1 MLFLCMVSAHMEQIK
16 YINDIRI
23 DYSGVLCMFAPMTM
37 TCAGILVQLRS
48 NPGRIYRYSVVQI
61 AVTLVRREGSRRGLK
76 SITPPL
82 VSWYTL
88 MNHGIWCV
96 VCWWSLAVV
105 HSCWSGV
112 SKPKLSKEKKETQ
125 IAMAGTIFL
134 PSRPWWQVMRWN
146 GTQCVHHGGHW
157 RHYDCRVKL
166 EILGKACLDL
176 LALWVYLM
184 LVAYLFL
191 FICLT
196 PLCDRS

>member
-1 MLFLCMVSAHMEQIK
+1 MEQIK

-112 SKPKLSKEKKETQ
+112 SKPKLSKEKRK
-125 IAMAGTIFL
+125 
-134 PSRPWWQVMRWN
+134 P
-146 GTQCVHHGGHW
+146 
-157 RHYDCRVKL
+157 KL
-166 EILGKACLDL
+166 LW
-176 LALWVYLM
+176 LALFSYHRGHGDRWWGEMARSVCIMVATGGIMTVGLSWKYWVR
-184 LVAYLFL
+184 LVWTCWLYESTL
-191 FICLT
+191 CLW
-196 PLCDRS
+196 PIFSFSFV